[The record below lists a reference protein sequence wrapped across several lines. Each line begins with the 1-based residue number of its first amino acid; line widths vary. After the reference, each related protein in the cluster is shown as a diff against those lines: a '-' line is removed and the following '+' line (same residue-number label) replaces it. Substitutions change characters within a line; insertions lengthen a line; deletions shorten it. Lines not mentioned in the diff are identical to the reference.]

1 MADEKLKE
9 QFYKVLGDI
18 ESPEGLFMHT
28 DIESFD
34 FKPGLKYS
42 RTDFISDIIRIIS
55 PYDTNV
61 QTDMTG
67 FFGFLIEK
75 NAEGK
80 NTIKGYPSVV
90 NLDRDDIAPD
100 AVKIFDCVKRF
111 TLDNEVVVY
120 NNKAM
125 TKYLNVIVKAL
136 PEFLTLID
144 KVQHKTHSYS
154 VDVHTLKVLQG
165 VMQNPKYTFLPEE
178 DRRVLQIA
186 VLLHD
191 ITKKE
196 GEIDKS
202 HPTCGA
208 KDTGFILN
216 KFGMTSDLRKRICL
230 IIKNHDWLERYN
242 KGLTSAEDFA
252 DELKNGN
259 DFLMLAIMAEADLKA
274 VKRDGE
280 FYERYKDVLDRGFKE
295 ISSLIHN
302 HLSAA

>member
-18 ESPEGLFMHT
+18 ESPDGLFMHT

-165 VMQNPKYTFLPEE
+165 VIYIYEIL
-178 DRRVLQIA
+178 
-186 VLLHD
+186 
-191 ITKKE
+191 KKTV
-196 GEIDKS
+196 DK
-202 HPTCGA
+202 PA
-208 KDTGFILN
+208 KGHYN
-216 KFGMTSDLRKRICL
+216 RICNAGQGDAPVSEPAARTRPHGMRAAPPDRQKYSCFAKAESIRL
-230 IIKNHDWLERYN
+230 NCCRQFRN
-242 KGLTSAEDFA
+242 KQRAE
-252 DELKNGN
+252 NRT
-259 DFLMLAIMAEADLKA
+259 LAQE
-274 VKRDGE
+274 
-280 FYERYKDVLDRGFKE
+280 
-295 ISSLIHN
+295 
-302 HLSAA
+302 

>member
-165 VMQNPKYTFLPEE
+165 VMQNLKYTFLPEE

>member
-18 ESPEGLFMHT
+18 ESPDGLFMHT

-42 RTDFISDIIRIIS
+42 RADFISDIIRIIS
-55 PYDTNV
+55 HYDTNV

-67 FFGFLIEK
+67 FFGFVIEK

-90 NLDRDDIAPD
+90 NLDRDDITPD

-125 TKYLNVIVKAL
+125 AKYLNVIVKAL

-165 VMQNPKYTFLPEE
+165 VMQNPKYTSLPEE

-202 HPTCGA
+202 HPSCGA

-242 KGLTSAEDFA
+242 KGITSAEDFA

-259 DFLMLAIMAEADLKA
+259 DFLMLAIMAKADLKA

-295 ISSLIHN
+295 ISSVIHN

>member
-9 QFYKVLGDI
+9 QFYKVLDEI
-18 ESPEGLFMHT
+18 ESPDGTFMHT
-28 DIESFD
+28 DIEAQD
-34 FKPGLKYS
+34 FRPELKYP
-42 RTDFISDIIRIIS
+42 RENFISDIKRIIS
-55 PYDTNV
+55 SYDSKI

-67 FFGFLIEK
+67 FFGFVIEK
-75 NAEGK
+75 NTDGIS
-80 NTIKGYPSVV
+80 TIKGYPSVI
-90 NLDRDDIAPD
+90 NLDKDDAPPEV
-100 AVKIFDCVKRF
+100 VKIFNCVKRF
-111 TLDNEVVVY
+111 SEDNEVIVK
-120 NNKAM
+120 NNK
-125 TKYLNVIVKAL
+125 TLTGYLNIVIKAL
-136 PEFLTLID
+136 PEFLTLIG

-165 VMQNPKYTFLPEE
+165 VMQNPKYTALPKE

-202 HPTCGA
+202 HPACGA
-208 KDTGFILN
+208 KDAGFILN
-216 KFGMTSDLRKRICL
+216 KLALAPDVKDRICL

-242 KGLTSAEDFA
+242 KGITSVEDFA
-252 DELKNGN
+252 AALKNGN

-274 VKRDGE
+274 VRRCGE
-280 FYERYKDVLDRGFKE
+280 FYERYKDVLDRGVKE
-295 ISSLIHN
+295 ISAVINN

>member
-1 MADEKLKE
+1 
-9 QFYKVLGDI
+9 
-18 ESPEGLFMHT
+18 
-28 DIESFD
+28 
-34 FKPGLKYS
+34 
-42 RTDFISDIIRIIS
+42 
-55 PYDTNV
+55 
-61 QTDMTG
+61 
-67 FFGFLIEK
+67 
-75 NAEGK
+75 
-80 NTIKGYPSVV
+80 
-90 NLDRDDIAPD
+90 
-100 AVKIFDCVKRF
+100 
-111 TLDNEVVVY
+111 
-120 NNKAM
+120 M

-165 VMQNPKYTFLPEE
+165 VMQNLKYTFLPEE

>member
-18 ESPEGLFMHT
+18 ESPDGLFMHT

-165 VMQNPKYTFLPEE
+165 VMQNPKYTSLPEE

-295 ISSLIHN
+295 ISSVIHN